1 MSRVFVKAL
10 LVALLMVGSSGAALY
25 MTPPDRS
32 NEPLTVSLDAMIPE
46 SFGDWKIDRS
56 QVPIPMSADVESAL
70 YAVYDAVLGRTYV
83 DSKGNRMMLSVGYS
97 RQQGGVQKPHWQEI
111 CYRAQGFTVDDIVK
125 GRAVVAGRDIPVT
138 RMVATM
144 RSRVEPVTYWLTL
157 GDHVVS
163 GRWDRL
169 KWLLR
174 MGLERESAEGYLFR
188 VSSLSDKPEAAFAKQ
203 VEFSDALVSALAPAQ
218 SRKIV
223 GAP

>member
-1 MSRVFVKAL
+1 MKLNLAKAL
-10 LVALLMVGSSGAALY
+10 VIALLMVGSSGAALY

-32 NEPLTVSLDAMIPE
+32 SEPLKVSLDAMIPE
-46 SFGDWKIDRS
+46 SFGDWRIDRS
-56 QVPIPMSADVESAL
+56 QIPIPMSADVESAL

-83 DSKGNRMMLSVGYS
+83 DSQGSRMMLSVGYS

-111 CYRAQGFTVDDIVK
+111 CYRAQGFNVDDIAK
-125 GRAVVAGRDIPVT
+125 GRAVVGGRDIPVT

-169 KWLLR
+169 KHLLQ

-188 VSSLSDKPEAAFAKQ
+188 VSSLSADSENAFTKQ
-203 VEFSDALVSALAPAQ
+203 IEFSDALVNAMPPEQA
-218 SRKIV
+218 RKVV
-223 GAP
+223 GAK